1 MQPLGVG
8 FPLDGDPRY
17 VALCRPILEE
27 DVDFFEVAPELFWQ
41 SDGRGGFCQSPYAEL
56 VALVQQRTGRPLVA
70 HGLGLSPGTA
80 LDDPAD
86 GPRLARWLAQIER
99 DQQRFHFHW
108 YTEHLGWVAAGGVEA
123 FLHLPLPPNEESR
136 RTVVTH
142 LGTLKPIIPVVGFEN
157 QVSYFAFGDVREE
170 AEFWTRMCHE
180 GDLWLLLDLHNAYT
194 QALNFG
200 VPLEEYLAPL
210 DLTRVLEVHLAG
222 GSLSSEFKLPLSR
235 TWRLD
240 SHAGAVPESVWAAYE
255 RLRPRCPNL
264 RGVVLER
271 IDGSFGP
278 AEVPA
283 LRAELRRA
291 RRIFEGAA

>member
-8 FPLDGDPRY
+8 FPIDGDPHY
-17 VALCRPILEE
+17 LSLCQPILEE
-27 DVDFFEVAPELFWQ
+27 DADFFEAAPEMFWQ
-41 SDGRGGFCQSPYAEL
+41 ADGRGGFRQSPYADL
-56 VALVQQRTGRPLVA
+56 VAIMQERTGKPLVA

-86 GPRLARWLAQIER
+86 GPRLERWLAQIRR
-99 DQQRFHFHW
+99 DQHRFDFQW

-123 FLHLPLPPNEESR
+123 FLHLPLPPTAESR
-136 RTVVTH
+136 AAVVTR
-142 LGTLKPIIPVVGFEN
+142 LSTLKPTIPLVGFEN

-194 QALNFG
+194 QALNYD

-210 DLTRVLEVHLAG
+210 DLARVIEIHLAG
-222 GSLSSEFKLPLSR
+222 GNMSTEFNLKLER

-240 SHAGAVPESVWAAYE
+240 SHAGPVPEPVWAVFE

-271 IDGSFGP
+271 LDGSFGP
-278 AEVPA
+278 EEVPA
-283 LRAELRRA
+283 LRDELRRA
-291 RRIFEGAA
+291 RRIFEGAD